1 MKNIFAII
9 GPTASGKS
17 DLSIKLAKE
26 LNSIVLSAD
35 SLSVYKGI
43 DIASA
48 KPTKEEMAGI
58 EHFGIDIL
66 NPDEKFDVTIFI
78 NEYKRALNRAKELN
92 KGLIIVGGTSFYIK
106 VLTNGISQMPKVGLD
121 IKQKV
126 SNLLQDKQ
134 KAFNILQEI
143 DLEYANKIGRG
154 DSYRLEKA
162 LEIFY
167 ATNTPP
173 TKYFKENLAKPI
185 VKDLP
190 IYEIAVDREIL
201 RDRVKLRTSKMLKQ
215 GLIDE
220 VATLEHK
227 FGRAFQSMA
236 SIGIKEVLDYFDGEY
251 NKLELEQKI
260 ITNTMR
266 LAKRQVTFNKS
277 QLRVKFRGS
286 VEDIYRIIVAP
297 VN

>member
-17 DLSIKLAKE
+17 DLAVKLAKE
-26 LNSIVLSAD
+26 LNSIILSAD
-35 SLSVYKGI
+35 SLSVYRGI

-92 KGLIIVGGTSFYIK
+92 KGLIVVGGTSFYIK
-106 VLTNGISQMPKVGLD
+106 VLTSGISKMPKVTQD
-121 IKQKV
+121 IRQKV
-126 SNLLQDKQ
+126 ANMLIKKDE
-134 KAFNILQEI
+134 AFNFLKDI
-143 DLEYANKIGRG
+143 DLEYATKIGVG

-162 LEIFY
+162 LEIYF
-167 ATNTPP
+167 ATNTSP
-173 TKYFKENLAKPI
+173 TDYFTKNRPKPI
-185 VKDLP
+185 ANNLK
-190 IYEIAVDREIL
+190 IYEIAVDRDIL
-201 RDRVKLRTSKMLKQ
+201 RERVRKRTKKMLDM

-227 FGRAFQSMA
+227 YNKDIQPMN
-236 SIGIKEVLDYFDGEY
+236 SIGVKEVLDYFNGEY
-251 NKLELEQKI
+251 NFKELEQKI

-277 QLRVKFRGS
+277 QLNVEFRGS
-286 VEDIYRIIVAP
+286 AEEIYRTIVAP
-297 VN
+297 SN